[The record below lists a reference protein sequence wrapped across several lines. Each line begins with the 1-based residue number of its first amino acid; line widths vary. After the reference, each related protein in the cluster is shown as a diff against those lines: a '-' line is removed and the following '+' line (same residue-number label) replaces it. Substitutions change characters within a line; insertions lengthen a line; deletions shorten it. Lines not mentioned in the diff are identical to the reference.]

1 MRLRCPARVERC
13 ASVAR
18 RPSLRLVAR
27 VLVVQAGSV
36 ACVLCAWRSRQSER
50 RVLPISSAVKTALA
64 CDRLRDPRD
73 HACPAIVCWCLSEVA

>member
-1 MRLRCPARVERC
+1 MRLRCPARVDRRC

-50 RVLPISSAVKTALA
+50 RVLPISSAVKTTLA
-64 CDRLRDPRD
+64 CDPLARPTGSCMSCHRLL
-73 HACPAIVCWCLSEVA
+73 VFV